1 MKKSTQLKNLITSK
15 SLSFIMEAHNGLS
28 AKITEEAG
36 FSGIWGSGLSISA
49 ALGVRDNNEASWTQ
63 VLDVLEFMS
72 DATSIPILLDG
83 DTGYGNF
90 NNMRRL
96 VRKLEQRDIAGVCIE
111 DKLFPK
117 TNSFIDGEAQP
128 LADMNEFCGKIRAA
142 KEAQKDPDFVVVA
155 RIEAFIAGW
164 GVEEAIK
171 RANAY
176 ADAGADAILVHSKK
190 SNDSDIVAFMENWNN
205 KKPIIIV
212 PTKYYSVPTEKF
224 EKLGV
229 SMIIWANHNL
239 RTSITALQKTST
251 QIFKDQSLINV
262 EDEIVKV
269 SEVFRIQGADELKVA
284 EKKYLPSA
292 GKKWNAIVL
301 AASQGNLGE
310 LTKDLPKTMVKI
322 SGTPILSRQ
331 IGMFNNAGIKNVTV
345 VRGFAKDK
353 ISLTN
358 ANYLDNDDYLST
370 KELYSLYLAKN
381 KLADNTIITF
391 GDIIFKSFIL
401 NELMNQNSDITIV
414 VDSIKSKNDS
424 ECDFVITDKPFS
436 KLFFDD
442 VTTLKSVSSSYKAE
456 NANGEFIGMLRL
468 NNRGC
473 EIVKDQLEKMSQRPD
488 FTNLTLNDF
497 LNEIVKEH
505 TINVKFITGSWSDID
520 TIVDLQQ
527 SEED

>member
-28 AKITEEAG
+28 AKIVEEAG

-239 RTSITALQKTST
+239 RTSITALQKTSA

-310 LTKDLPKTMVKI
+310 LTKDQPKTMVKI
-322 SGTPILSRQ
+322 SGTPILSKQ
-331 IGMFNNAGIKNVTV
+331 IEMFNNAGIKNITV

-358 ANYLDNDDYLST
+358 ADYLDNDDYLST
-370 KELYSLYLAKN
+370 KELYSLYLAKD

-414 VDSIKSKNDS
+414 ADSIKSKIDRK
-424 ECDFVITDKPFS
+424 CDFVITDKPFS

-442 VTTLKSVSSSYKAE
+442 VATLKSVSSSYKAE
-456 NANGEFIGMLRL
+456 NSNGEFIGMLRL

-473 EIVKDQLEKMSQRPD
+473 EIVKDQLEKMSQRQD
-488 FTNLTLNDF
+488 FANLTLNDF

-505 TINVKFITGSWSDID
+505 TVNVKFITGSWSDID

-527 SEED
+527 CGED